1 MAGEL
6 TVSERILYHLNN
18 YVKYEDKYEAPF
30 DVTQDG
36 ISQACSISRA
46 HAAIELKRL
55 KASGIVD
62 ETLKHVRKGK
72 ARRKVYF
79 LTTSGKSKAAD
90 VLQYVRD
97 NSIIPMVDP
106 ARISPES
113 VSRSKSIRRSS
124 PLPTVRAFFGR
135 GKELE
140 RINQALASPTLKVLS
155 IRGIAG
161 IGKTTFVAKAVS
173 GLSGQR
179 VFWYSEKP
187 WDVPRTLAD
196 ALGRFFAENG
206 SRRLTTYL
214 ASGKFELGELSFLL
228 NEELAENGYTLV
240 LDDVDASDNL
250 QEFLKMLKHSS
261 GSAKMIV
268 TSEAAPKFFD
278 ASDVVAR
285 KEVAEMELGGLEKK
299 AALELLRSRSIEGSI
314 ADELIRVTHGH
325 PLSLEMVTESSPTG
339 ARYQVARF
347 FEEKFYANLPED
359 EKSLL
364 QLASIFQQPFSADA
378 IPRELRQAK
387 RGSMLREVAPGR
399 FEIHASLR
407 DFVYSSMT
415 KEERAR
421 WHSVAAD
428 YYLRADSPQ
437 ERLFHLIRANR
448 LLEAEMMMSRT
459 SEELLAEGNVQRLW
473 ETVSFFEA
481 SKPKYVH
488 SVMLLKARTA
498 SLVGEYDTAWSLLET
513 ISKEGESRLGAEA
526 LVEMGKI
533 KSKKGDLKN
542 ASKFFSDALDEA
554 KEIPSVRAKALRGL
568 GVVEGKLGNFSK
580 AQELLEKSAVDA
592 LAVMDSKGM
601 LLAHME
607 LGNVFIGRG
616 MYEDAI
622 EHFSKC
628 AAGFGPVDLTNVY
641 VNMGIACAF
650 LGRSSEAKLHL
661 ENAVRLADET
671 GQPRAKAYALTSL
684 AEELVKSGSVE
695 LAKELCFR
703 ALDIVSELDDKPGM
717 SAVYAN
723 LGMAERVSRNWK
735 ASEEY
740 FYESIAALDGIET
753 PRSLGLRK
761 MEFGAML
768 NQKGDSGR
776 AIKMLEESRDLFETI
791 HAKDL
796 LSLVDAKLE
805 AVRDLSNVM
814 PLGVQK
820 PHLKPGQT

>member
-46 HAAIELKRL
+46 HAAIELKKL

-79 LTTSGKSKAAD
+79 LTTNGKSKAAD

-97 NSIIPMVDP
+97 NSIMPMVDP
-106 ARISPES
+106 AKVSPES
-113 VSRSKSIRRSS
+113 ISRSKSIRRSS
-124 PLPTVRAFFGR
+124 PLPTVRDFFGR
-135 GKELE
+135 GKELGE
-140 RINQALASPTLKVLS
+140 VIQALASPTLKVLS

-161 IGKTTFVAKAVS
+161 IGKTTLVAKAVS

-179 VFWYSEKP
+179 VFWYSAKP

-206 SRRLTTYL
+206 SRRIATYL
-214 ASGKFELGELSFLL
+214 ASGKFELGELSYLL

-240 LDDVDASDNL
+240 LDDVDASENL
-250 QEFLKMLKHSS
+250 QEFLKMLKHSC

-268 TSEAAPKFFD
+268 TSEAGPKFYD
-278 ASDVVAR
+278 ASDMVAR
-285 KEVAEMELGGLEKK
+285 KEVTEIELGGLEKK
-299 AALELLRSRSIEGSI
+299 AAIELLGSRNIEGSI
-314 ADELIRVTHGH
+314 ADELARVTHGH
-325 PLSLEMVTESSPTG
+325 PLSLEMVTESSPKG
-339 ARYQVARF
+339 AKYQVARF
-347 FEEKFYANLPED
+347 FEEKFYARLPED

-364 QLASIFQQPFSADA
+364 QLASVFQQPFSVDA
-378 IPRELRQAK
+378 IPREMRQAR

-415 KEERAR
+415 KDERAK

-428 YYLRADSPQ
+428 HYLKSDNPQ

-448 LLEAEMMMSRT
+448 VLEAEMMMSRMN
-459 SEELLAEGNVQRLW
+459 EELLADGNVQRLW
-473 ETVSFFEA
+473 ETLSFFEA
-481 SKPKYVH
+481 SKPKYLH

-498 SLVGEYDTAWSLLET
+498 SLVGEYDAAWSLLERL
-513 ISKEGESRLGAEA
+513 SREGESGLMAEA
-526 LVEMGKI
+526 LVEMGKV
-533 KSKKGDLKN
+533 KSKKGDLKR
-542 ASKFFSDALDEA
+542 ASELLSKALEQA
-554 KEIPSVRAKALRGL
+554 KELPGIRAKALRGL
-568 GVVEGKLGNFSK
+568 GVVESKLGNYPK
-580 AQELLEKSAVDA
+580 AQELLEKSAMDA
-592 LAVMDSKGM
+592 MTVMDSKGM
-601 LLAHME
+601 LLSHME

-650 LGRSSEAKLHL
+650 LGRSDEARLHL
-661 ENAVRLADET
+661 ENGVRLADET
-671 GQPRAKAYALTSL
+671 GQPRSKAYALTSL
-684 AEELVKSGSVE
+684 AEVLMKSGSVE
-695 LAKELCFR
+695 LAKEHCFR
-703 ALDIVSELDDKPGM
+703 ALDIVTELDDKLGI
-717 SAVYAN
+717 SAAYAN
-723 LGMAERVSRNWK
+723 LGRAERSSQNWK
-735 ASEEY
+735 ESEEY
-740 FYESIAALDGIET
+740 YYESIAALDGMEA
-753 PRSLGLRK
+753 PRILGMRK
-761 MEFGAML
+761 MELGMMF
-768 NQKGDSGR
+768 KERGDAVLSR
-776 AIKMLEESRDLFETI
+776 KMLEESKELFESVG
-791 HAKDL
+791 AEDMD
-796 LSLVDAKLE
+796 SRVDHELNG
-805 AVRDLSNVM
+805 L
-814 PLGVQK
+814 PT
-820 PHLKPGQT
+820 P

>member
-36 ISQACSISRA
+36 IAQACSISRA

-79 LTTSGKSKAAD
+79 LTTNGKSMAAD

-97 NSIIPMVDP
+97 NSIIPMVD
-106 ARISPES
+106 ATKVSPES
-113 VSRSKSIRRSS
+113 ISRSKSIRRSS
-124 PLPTVRAFFGR
+124 PLPTVRDFFGR

-140 RINQALASPTLKVLS
+140 EVNQALASPTLKVLS

-161 IGKTTFVAKAVS
+161 IGKTTLVAKAVS

-179 VFWYSEKP
+179 VFWYSAKP

-206 SRRLTTYL
+206 SRRLATYL
-214 ASGKFELGELSFLL
+214 ASGKFEFGELSFLL

-240 LDDVDASDNL
+240 FDDVDASDNF
-250 QEFLKMLKHSS
+250 QEFLRMLKHSC
-261 GSAKMIV
+261 GSAKMLV
-268 TSEAAPKFFD
+268 TSEAGPKFYD
-278 ASDVVAR
+278 ASDMVAR
-285 KEVAEMELGGLEKK
+285 KEVTEIELGGLEKK
-299 AALELLRSRSIEGSI
+299 AALELLRSRNIEGSI
-314 ADELIRVTHGH
+314 ADELTRVTHGH

-339 ARYQVARF
+339 AKYQVARF
-347 FEEKFYANLPED
+347 FEEKFYAGLPED

-378 IPRELRQAK
+378 IPRELRQAR
-387 RGSMLREVAPGR
+387 RGSMLREVAPGK

-415 KEERAR
+415 KEEGAR

-428 YYLRADSPQ
+428 YYLKADNPQ

-448 LLEAEMMMSRT
+448 VLEAEMMMSRT
-459 SEELLAEGNVQRLW
+459 SEDLLADGNVQRLW
-473 ETVSFFEA
+473 ETLSFFEA
-481 SKPKYVH
+481 SKPKYAH

-498 SLVGEYDTAWSLLET
+498 SMVGEYDAAWSLLEKV
-513 ISKEGESRLGAEA
+513 SREGESRLGAEA

-533 KSKKGDLKN
+533 KSKKGELKN
-542 ASKFFSDALDEA
+542 ASKFFSDALVEA
-554 KEIPSVRAKALRGL
+554 KEIPGVRAKALRGL
-568 GVVEGKLGNFSK
+568 GVVESKLGNYPK
-580 AQELLEKSAVDA
+580 AQELLEKSAMDA
-592 LAVMDSKGM
+592 MTVMDSKGM

-650 LGRSSEAKLHL
+650 LGRSDEAKLHL
-661 ENAVRLADET
+661 ENGVRLADET
-671 GQPRAKAYALTSL
+671 GQPRSKAYALTSL
-684 AEELVKSGSVE
+684 AEVLMKSGSVE
-695 LAKELCFR
+695 LAKEHCFR
-703 ALDIVSELDDKPGM
+703 ALDIVTELDDKLGI
-717 SAVYAN
+717 SAAYAN
-723 LGMAERVSRNWK
+723 LGKAESSSRNWK

-740 FYESIAALDGIET
+740 YYESIAALDGTEA
-753 PRSLGLRK
+753 PRILGMRK
-761 MEFGAML
+761 LELGMML
-768 NQKGDSGR
+768 KERGDTVLSR
-776 AIKMLEESRDLFETI
+776 KMLEESKELFKSVGAE
-791 HAKDL
+791 DMD
-796 LSLVDAKLE
+796 SRVDHE
-805 AVRDLSNVM
+805 
-814 PLGVQK
+814 
-820 PHLKPGQT
+820 LKGFPTV

>member
-6 TVSERILYHLNN
+6 TVSERILFHLNN

-46 HAAIELKRL
+46 HAAIELKKL

-79 LTTSGKSKAAD
+79 LTTNGKSKAAD

-97 NSIIPMVDP
+97 NSIIPMVD
-106 ARISPES
+106 AAKVSPES
-113 VSRSKSIRRSS
+113 ITRSKFIRRSS
-124 PLPTVRAFFGR
+124 PLPTVRDFFGR

-140 RINQALASPTLKVLS
+140 EVNHALASPTLKVLS

-161 IGKTTFVAKAVS
+161 IGKTTLVAKVAS

-179 VFWYSEKP
+179 IFWYSAKP

-206 SRRLTTYL
+206 SRRLATYL

-240 LDDVDASDNL
+240 IDDVDASDNL

-268 TSEAAPKFFD
+268 TSEAGPKFYD
-278 ASDVVAR
+278 ASDMVAR
-285 KEVAEMELGGLEKK
+285 KEVAEIELGGLEKK
-299 AALELLRSRSIEGSI
+299 AAIELLRSRNIEGSI
-314 ADELIRVTHGH
+314 ADELTRVTHGH

-339 ARYQVARF
+339 AKYQVARF
-347 FEEKFYANLPED
+347 FEGKFYAGLPED

-378 IPRELRQAK
+378 IPRELRQAR

-415 KEERAR
+415 KDERAR
-421 WHSVAAD
+421 WNSVAAD
-428 YYLRADSPQ
+428 HYLKADNPQ

-448 LLEAEMMMSRT
+448 VLEAEMMMSRM
-459 SEELLAEGNVQRLW
+459 SEELLAEGNIQRLW

-481 SKPKYVH
+481 SKPKYAH

-498 SLVGEYDTAWSLLET
+498 SLVGEYDAAWSLLEKV
-513 ISKEGESRLGAEA
+513 SREGESRLGAEA

-533 KSKKGDLKN
+533 KSKKGELKN

-554 KEIPSVRAKALRGL
+554 KEVPGVRAKALRGL
-568 GVVEGKLGNFSK
+568 GVVESKLGNYSR

-601 LLAHME
+601 LLAHLE

-616 MYEDAI
+616 MYDDAI

-641 VNMGIACAF
+641 VNMGIACAS
-650 LGRSSEAKLHL
+650 LGRSDEAKLHL

-684 AEELVKSGSVE
+684 AEELIKSGSVE
-695 LAKELCFR
+695 LAKEHCFR
-703 ALDIVSELDDKPGM
+703 ALDIVTDVDDRLGI
-717 SAVYAN
+717 SVAYAN
-723 LGMAERVSRNWK
+723 LGKAESSSRNWK

-740 FYESIAALDGIET
+740 YYESIAALDGMEV
-753 PRSLGLRK
+753 PRILGMRK
-761 MEFGAML
+761 LEFGMML
-768 NQKGDSGR
+768 KERGDTVLSR
-776 AIKMLEESRDLFETI
+776 KMLEEAKELFKSVGAEDMDSR
-791 HAKDL
+791 
-796 LSLVDAKLE
+796 VDHELE
-805 AVRDLSNVM
+805 GF
-814 PLGVQK
+814 P
-820 PHLKPGQT
+820 TF